1 MAAKKSILFFVSFIV
16 GIANSFSQTYI
27 QPNYALKSH
36 ETLEIL
42 KAEITGEKTVLYLA
56 VENRINGGAFCADK
70 NIFIVYPDGSKL
82 KMINSSGIPE
92 CPDTYKFK
100 TIGEKLRFTLT
111 FPPLNPGTK
120 WIDLI
125 EDCNSNCFSFYGI
138 TLDID
143 LNKRLDEAFSFADK
157 GENYKAISL
166 LSVILEGID
175 NENAGIEGALYSD
188 IIALMLKTGD
198 RAGAEAL
205 YQKMLSSKA
214 PRLDLYIK
222 NLNSRGLKF

>member
-1 MAAKKSILFFVSFIV
+1 MSKIFLSVICSIWSFYT
-16 GIANSFSQTYI
+16 SFSQSYDA
-27 QPNYALKSH
+27 PNYALRSH
-36 ETLEIL
+36 ETLEIT
-42 KAEITGEKTVLYLA
+42 KVDMTAEKTVVYLV
-56 VENRINGGAFCADK
+56 VENRISGGTFCADK
-70 NIFIVYPDGSKL
+70 NIFIIYPDGTRL

-100 TIGEKLRFTLT
+100 AIGEKLRFILT

-125 EDCNSNCFSFYGI
+125 EDCNNNCFSFYGI

-157 GENYKAISL
+157 GADYKAISL
-166 LSVILEGID
+166 LKVILESVD
-175 NENAGIEGALYSD
+175 NENLGIEGALYTD

-198 RAGAEAL
+198 REGAEVL
-205 YQKMLSSKA
+205 YRKMLTSKA

-222 NLNSRGLKF
+222 NLNSRGIKF

>member
-1 MAAKKSILFFVSFIV
+1 MCHT
-16 GIANSFSQTYI
+16 SFSQTFNT
-27 QPNYALKSH
+27 PNFALKSH
-36 ETLEIL
+36 ETLEIS
-42 KAEITGEKTVLYLA
+42 KVEISAEKTVLYLS
-56 VENRINGGAFCADK
+56 VENRINGGTFCADK
-70 NIFIVYPDGSKL
+70 NIFIIFPDGTRL

-111 FPPLNPGTK
+111 FPPLKAGTG

-125 EDCNSNCFSFYGI
+125 EDCNDNCFSFYGI
-138 TLDID
+138 TFDND
-143 LNKRLDEAFSFADK
+143 LNKRLDEAFSFAEK

-166 LSVILEGID
+166 LKVILESID
-175 NENAGIEGALYSD
+175 NQNPGIEGALYTD

-198 RAGAEAL
+198 SAGAEAF
-205 YQKMLSSKA
+205 YKKMLSSKA

-222 NLNSRGLKF
+222 NLNSLGIKF

>member
-1 MAAKKSILFFVSFIV
+1 MSKIFLSVFGLIWAFCT
-16 GIANSFSQTYI
+16 SFSQTIYA
-27 QPNYALKSH
+27 PNFALRSH

-42 KAEITGEKTVLYLA
+42 RVDITAEKTVLYLE

-70 NIFIVYPDGSKL
+70 NIFILYPDGTRL

-92 CPDTYKFK
+92 CPDNYKFK

-111 FPPLNPGTK
+111 FPPLNAGTK

-138 TLDID
+138 TFDKD
-143 LNKRLDEAFSFADK
+143 LNKRLDEAFSFAEK

-166 LSVILEGID
+166 LGVILEGID
-175 NENAGIEGALYSD
+175 NENEGIEGALYSD

-222 NLNSRGLKF
+222 NLNSRGIKF